1 MRLAIAGFNLESVT
15 FLPNPTTLNDF
26 EVLAKRGQDLLDSF
40 SGTNTVPGGFIEECN
55 AHKIE
60 ILPLVYSEAG
70 ADELCMLDINASYQN
85 RKTFIKTVESIS
97 KVINIPLT
105 VGGGVSAL
113 SDITNL
119 LNAGADKVS
128 INSAAVK
135 NPNLVKKASLV
146 HGSQCIVV
154 AIDARRFQGNFRVVV
169 KGGRELT
176 PKKLVDWAL
185 YVQKIGAGEI
195 LLTSMDTDGVQK
207 GFDVEMLKS
216 ITSKLTIPVIASGG
230 VGELEHFYRGHQTR
244 STGLLAAS
252 VFHSG
257 KYTIKEVKK
266 FLDKKGVP
274 VRL

>member
-1 MRLAIAGFNLESVT
+1 
-15 FLPNPTTLNDF
+15 
-26 EVLAKRGQDLLDSF
+26 
-40 SGTNTVPGGFIEECN
+40 
-55 AHKIE
+55 
-60 ILPLVYSEAG
+60 
-70 ADELCMLDINASYQN
+70 
-85 RKTFIKTVESIS
+85 
-97 KVINIPLT
+97 VI
-105 VGGGVSAL
+105 
-113 SDITNL
+113 
-119 LNAGADKVS
+119 
-128 INSAAVK
+128 
-135 NPNLVKKASLV
+135 
-146 HGSQCIVV
+146 
-154 AIDARRFQGNFRVVV
+154 

-207 GFDVEMLKS
+207 GFDAEMLKS

-257 KYTIKEVKK
+257 KYSITQVKK